1 MAECKFNKVLV
12 ANRGEIAIRV
22 FRACYDL
29 GLHTVAMYS
38 NEDTFSLFRTKA
50 DEAYL
55 IGENKSPLGAYLDS
69 PGIID
74 LAKRRQVDAIHP
86 GYGFLSENAEFA
98 RACEEN
104 GIQFIGPSSRVLAQ
118 MGDKLAAK
126 ATAVACGVPTIPWN
140 GPYPTASPLS

>member
-55 IGENKSPLGAYLDS
+55 IGENKSPLGPARR
-69 PGIID
+69 
-74 LAKRRQVDAIHP
+74 LA
-86 GYGFLSENAEFA
+86 S
-98 RACEEN
+98 
-104 GIQFIGPSSRVLAQ
+104 PSSAPPPPFWPRW
-118 MGDKLAAK
+118 
-126 ATAVACGVPTIPWN
+126 AT
-140 GPYPTASPLS
+140 S

>member
-55 IGENKSPLGAYLDS
+55 IGENKSP
-69 PGIID
+69 
-74 LAKRRQVDAIHP
+74 
-86 GYGFLSENAEFA
+86 
-98 RACEEN
+98 
-104 GIQFIGPSSRVLAQ
+104 PSSIWP
-118 MGDKLAAK
+118 AAATWTPSTP
-126 ATAVACGVPTIPWN
+126 ATAF
-140 GPYPTASPLS
+140 

>member
-1 MAECKFNKVLV
+1 MRQVTERIFNKILV

-38 NEDTFSLFRTKA
+38 HEDINSLFRTRA

-55 IGENKSPLGAYLDS
+55 IGENKSPLGAYLDI
-69 PGIID
+69 PAIID
-74 LAKRRQVDAIHP
+74 LAKRRKVEAIHP
-86 GYGFLSENAEFA
+86 GYGFLSENPDFA
-98 RACEEN
+98 RACEEA
-104 GIQFIGPSSRVLAQ
+104 GIKFIGPSSEVLAR

-126 ATAVACGVPTIPWN
+126 ATAIACGVPRSEEHT
-140 GPYPTASPLS
+140 SELQSR